1 MADILEPF
9 GLASIEEPALS
20 FQQRAENLWNVG
32 VGWLGTHTV
41 EILIGLAVAVFIV
54 LILMGLRRY
63 GRRIYERNPT
73 LETWQS
79 VVGRTLAKT
88 QTWFMI
94 ALALEI
100 VAVYSNAPSLI
111 ARTIGFFFSLAVVI
125 QAAIWARS
133 IILGIIEH
141 RTLTDEHSG
150 ETLASAMKLI
160 RVLVTFGVVA
170 IASIVVLDNLNV
182 DVTGLVAGLGI
193 GGIAIG
199 LAAQG
204 IFSDLFA
211 ALSIIFDKPFRK
223 GETINFD
230 NTFATVEQI
239 GLKSTRLRNV
249 GGEEVIISNTNLLDK
264 EILNLTRL
272 NRRRIKFGIGVIYQT
287 SPDKAARIPE
297 ILREVVEAG
306 SNNAFVRAGFIGFG
320 DSSLNYELQFDVL
333 SPDWEI
339 VFASQHETGIAIFK
353 RFSEEGLEFAYPTQ
367 TTFTSAPD
375 GTMIMPYPE
384 GGWPGSGGGEG

>member
-1 MADILEPF
+1 MADLLEPL
-9 GLASIEEPALS
+9 GLDTIEEPALS
-20 FQQRAENLWNVG
+20 FQQRAENLWADSI
-32 VGWLGTHTV
+32 GWLDAHMI
-41 EILIGLAVAVFIV
+41 ELLIGLAVAAVIVFV
-54 LILMGLRRY
+54 MMGVRRY

-79 VVGRTLAKT
+79 VIGRTLAKT
-88 QTWFMI
+88 KTWFMI

-100 VAVYSNAPSLI
+100 VAVYSNAPAAI
-111 ARTIGFFFSLAVVI
+111 AGTIGFFFSLAVVV

-133 IILGIIEH
+133 VILGVIEH
-141 RTLTDEHSG
+141 RTLTDEETS

-223 GETINFD
+223 GDSINFD

-272 NRRRIKFGIGVIYQT
+272 NRRRIKFGVGVIYQT
-287 SPDKAARIPE
+287 PADKAARIPE
-297 ILREVVEAG
+297 ILRDVVQSLGNE
-306 SNNAFVRAGFIGFG
+306 FVRAGFVGFG
-320 DSSLNYELQFDVL
+320 DSSLNYELQFDVM
-333 SPDWEI
+333 SPDWDV
-339 VFASQHETGIAIFK
+339 VFQSQHETGIAIFK
-353 RFSEEGLEFAYPTQ
+353 RFAEEGLEFAYPTQ

-375 GTMIMPYPE
+375 GTMIMPYPNVTMVATE
-384 GGWPGSGGGEG
+384 KSEE